1 MSDHFEPIHRML
13 RAARYLTAVALLS
26 SPVWGPWAS
35 VAWGQ
40 QSPGFPIQV
49 QAEPRRAPNATSIAL
64 PAAHPQS
71 TLGSALVSCDKQS
84 EDFEPVSLSGM
95 RGPITLD
102 RCYRG
107 RDHLICSSQ
116 VLLSEAKSLLEN
128 YRHIIDANY
137 PAFGSVDDVCRMTLD
152 SLATDLQNTVDFAA
166 RYKALKAE
174 YDARAICV
182 SIIGGLIG
190 NATLPDLPQGPAVLN
205 SMITAIEGDIKEA
218 AAAQA
223 RLVEFAEKMSLSQK
237 AILTVQRIN
246 RALCMRRQSA
256 KTDTENRGA
265 PVTHRFLERAGPF
278 ISP

>member
-1 MSDHFEPIHRML
+1 
-13 RAARYLTAVALLS
+13 
-26 SPVWGPWAS
+26 
-35 VAWGQ
+35 
-40 QSPGFPIQV
+40 
-49 QAEPRRAPNATSIAL
+49 
-64 PAAHPQS
+64 
-71 TLGSALVSCDKQS
+71 
-84 EDFEPVSLSGM
+84 M